1 MEEEHLDVMKKIIII
16 FGFKS
21 TNPPHMILKKLTG
34 ITGIAA
40 LLSVLAL
47 SISGCGSETADKNGT
62 DSIPNID
69 SIPERKS
76 DNAFYSIPSPIQ
88 LGQMLQRAGATY
100 DKKLLNATDNSA
112 KYSTTDAKALN
123 LGVYGADLSYS
134 AVYGQTQEVMNY
146 LTSAK
151 KMAEELGITTTFSAE
166 LMKRME
172 TNAGNKDSVLYII
185 SELFLSSNEALKEN
199 DQSDISVLV
208 LAGGFIE
215 GMYVGTQS
223 AKTVKDNKAIYARIA
238 EFRGTISNLIMLVST
253 VNDDTAPGILA
264 DLKSIKAVY
273 DEAPAEQE
281 APSTATSVDTTKKTM
296 TIGGK
301 SHYSLSKEQIE
312 KITTLTEQIR
322 AKIIKP

>member
-1 MEEEHLDVMKKIIII
+1 
-16 FGFKS
+16 
-21 TNPPHMILKKLTG
+21 MILKKLTSV
-34 ITGIAA
+34 TGIAA
-40 LLSVLAL
+40 LLSVLSL
-47 SISGCGSETADKNGT
+47 SIYSCGSDTAEKNGT
-62 DSIPNID
+62 DTIPTID
-69 SIPERKS
+69 SIPGHNS

-112 KYSTTDAKALN
+112 KYSSTDAKALN

-151 KMAEELGITTTFSAE
+151 KLAEELGITTTFSAD

-172 TNAGNKDSVLYII
+172 SNAGNKDSILFII

-273 DEAPAEQE
+273 DEVPMEQAAPA
-281 APSTATSVDTTKKTM
+281 TASVDTTKKTM